1 MSGTSGSVRK
11 NDEISIRKFI
21 QKMNNDFNES
31 LMLISNKDMSE
42 YEILRKMSIEK
53 FLIRYKLFIDD
64 IETANEETRK
74 LKAQSINRKR

>member
-1 MSGTSGSVRK
+1 
-11 NDEISIRKFI
+11 
-21 QKMNNDFNES
+21 
-31 LMLISNKDMSE
+31 MSE